1 MNIHQTF
8 EYSKHIHKIFHDYLN
23 IYQIFNHEYSYEYSL
38 IIHMFIQELFNDY
51 PEILIF

>member
-23 IYQIFNHEYSYEYSL
+23 IYQIFNHEYSL
-38 IIHMFIQELFNDY
+38 NIHMNIR
-51 PEILIF
+51 